1 MIGCLCKVDLLQE
14 VRSMFDD
21 LVLCF
26 NSILVLQ
33 EACVPFN
40 LPTPIRIESTLKI
53 VESTP
58 VTGVTMERNH
68 IQSKVQ

>member
-1 MIGCLCKVDLLQE
+1 
-14 VRSMFDD
+14 MFDD
-21 LVLCF
+21 LELCF

-53 VESTP
+53 IESTP
-58 VTGVTMERNH
+58 VTGITLERNH